1 MLTPNPV
8 LRRLGFAG
16 DDRVAI
22 IHTDDIGM
30 CLPSV
35 RAFAELWAFGLIS
48 SGAVM
53 IPCPWALK
61 ATAFAR
67 ENPQADL
74 GVHITLTS
82 EWQTYRW
89 GPIST
94 RDPQSGLV
102 DEQGFFYRQAQP
114 AREHGDPAYVE
125 REIEAQ
131 VQRAIA
137 LGMQP
142 THMDTHMGVVAHP
155 KFMNGYLRVA
165 LKHRLPPMIF
175 RMDEAGW
182 RATGMDVPS
191 AQMAMRVIA
200 QLEAGGLPLMDHIV
214 GLRLDQPDA
223 RLEQAKAAISALEP
237 GVTHFIIH
245 PCAPSPEL
253 SEITP
258 DWRARVAD
266 YETFQLEALRQ
277 HVRSSGVQVIGY
289 RQIQAL
295 MPAPEMLAG
304 LPL

>member
-1 MLTPNPV
+1 MLLPNPV
-8 LRRLGFAG
+8 LRRLGFAD

-30 CLPSV
+30 CLPSIQ
-35 RAFAELWAFGLIS
+35 AFSKLWEFGLIS

-61 ATAFAR
+61 AAAFAR
-67 ENPQADL
+67 EHPQADL

-82 EWQTYRW
+82 EWKTYRW

-94 RDPQSGLV
+94 RDPQSGLI
-102 DEQGFFYRQAQP
+102 DEEGYFYHLAQP
-114 AREHGDPAYVE
+114 AREHGDPGYVE

-131 VQRAIA
+131 VARAKS

-142 THMDTHMGVVAHP
+142 THMDTHMGVVASP
-155 KFMNGYLRVA
+155 KFMTGYLMVA

-182 RATGMDVPS
+182 RATGMD
-191 AQMAMRVIA
+191 AQTAAMAMRVTA
-200 QLEAGGLPLMDHIV
+200 ELEAHGLPLMDHIV
-214 GLRLDQPDA
+214 GLPLDKPEA
-223 RLEQAKAAISALEP
+223 RLEQAKAAISALQP

-266 YETFQLEALRQ
+266 YETFQMDALRK
-277 HVRSSGVQVIGY
+277 HVQSSGVKVIGY
-289 RQIQAL
+289 RQLQAL
-295 MPAPEMLAG
+295 MPDPEMLAG
-304 LPL
+304 LPM